1 MAKPKQKREGD
12 AGVVTVFL
20 GMSIMTA
27 VLHAMIKS
35 KFTGVLFFISFLIFL
50 FFAKRAY
57 GRKHDDEI
65 VWEENHGDNGVETL
79 TSYKKGKVHSIER
92 WKPNGEK
99 CPHSHVMNGNGV
111 LVFYNPDSTEMKP
124 VSYQRWGTVR
134 TGPRIGHFEVA
145 KKIPNSIM

>member
-1 MAKPKQKREGD
+1 
-12 AGVVTVFL
+12 
-20 GMSIMTA
+20 MTA

-35 KFTGVLFFISFLIFL
+35 KVHWSPFFHFLPYLF

-65 VWEENHGDNGVETL
+65 VWEETLGDNGVEAL

-111 LVFYNPDSTEMKP
+111 LVFYNRDGTEMKR
-124 VSYQRWGTVR
+124 VSYKG
-134 TGPRIGHFEVA
+134 GELFE
-145 KKIPNSIM
+145 PDRE

>member
-50 FFAKRAY
+50 FFANRAY

-65 VWEENHGDNGVETL
+65 VWEETLGDNGVETL
-79 TSYKKGKVHSIER
+79 TSYKKGKVHSIES

-111 LVFYNPDSTEMKP
+111 LVFYNRDGTEMKR
-124 VSYQRWGTVR
+124 VSYKG
-134 TGPRIGHFEVA
+134 GELFE
-145 KKIPNSIM
+145 PDRE

>member
-50 FFAKRAY
+50 FFAKRVY

-65 VWEENHGDNGVETL
+65 VWEETLGDNGVEAL

-111 LVFYNPDSTEMKP
+111 LVFYNRDGTEMKR
-124 VSYQRWGTVR
+124 VSYKG
-134 TGPRIGHFEVA
+134 GELFE
-145 KKIPNSIM
+145 PDRE